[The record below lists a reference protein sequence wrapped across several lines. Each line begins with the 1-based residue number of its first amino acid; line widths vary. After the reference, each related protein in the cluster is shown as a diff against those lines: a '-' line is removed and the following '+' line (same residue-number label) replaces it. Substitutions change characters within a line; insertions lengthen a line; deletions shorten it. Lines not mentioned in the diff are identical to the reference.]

1 MISLCRYNDHH
12 FHYGYMVYA
21 AAIVAKHR
29 PEWGREYYDRV
40 LLYIRDIANPSSDDK
55 YFPMYRQ
62 KDWYLGNSWAAGL
75 MSMELSPHGREQESS
90 SEAIAAWEGVALFG
104 AAMMDAFE
112 GDAENLKRARQVR
125 NLGEFLT
132 SMEVDAANRFY
143 HVYGLNDNESKSS
156 GLLSSSGGNADP
168 HVNTYPSSYKRPVV
182 GMMHETMASFQTW
195 FSNED
200 VVSYGI
206 QLMPLTAVA
215 ERRDDPEW
223 VNLVYPIYDESCKA
237 ADEGSDGFCSENGW
251 SIIQS
256 GLLAE
261 TGEVDKA
268 LEMASEIDEEI
279 YLSDGACGNSLTN
292 TLWFIATRK
301 SSSENKKE

>member
-1 MISLCRYNDHH
+1 MI
-12 FHYGYMVYA
+12 YA

-29 PEWGREYYDRV
+29 PDWAREYYDLI
-40 LLYIRDIANPSSDDK
+40 LLYVRDIANPSAYDN

-90 SEAIAAWEGVALFG
+90 SEAIAAFEGIALFG
-104 AAMMDAFE
+104 NAMIDAFQ
-112 GDAENLKRARQVR
+112 GDKENLKSARLVR

-132 SMEVDAANRFY
+132 AMEVDAASRFY
-143 HVYGLNDNESKSS
+143 HVYGINDNDEKVSK
-156 GLLSSSGGNADP
+156 LLSASNEKVQ
-168 HVNTYPSSYKRPVV
+168 HINTYPSSYERPVV

-223 VNLVYPIYDESCKA
+223 ANLIYPIYDESCKS
-237 ADEGSDGFCSENGW
+237 ADEQSEGFCTDNGW

-261 TGEVDKA
+261 TGEIDKA
-268 LEMASEIDEEI
+268 LDMASEIDENI

-292 TLWFIATRK
+292 TLWFISTRK
-301 SSSENKKE
+301 ASLIVGEGQ